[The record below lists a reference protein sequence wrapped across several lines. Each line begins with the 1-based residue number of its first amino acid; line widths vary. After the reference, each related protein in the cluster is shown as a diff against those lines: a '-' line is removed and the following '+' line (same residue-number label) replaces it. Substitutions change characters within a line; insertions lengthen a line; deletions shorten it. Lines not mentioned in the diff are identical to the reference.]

1 MVTFISNWA
10 QGIIVAVIVASIIE
24 MILPNGSS
32 KKYIKV
38 VIGIYILFVII
49 TPIVNKFPKNGLDVN
64 SILNIEE
71 NKNYKAVS
79 SSNLEEKNALNI
91 KYMYETNLK
100 SDIKTKIQ
108 NKGFIAKSVDV
119 EISDD
124 EKYNINKIKIEI
136 TGEVEENTGSKK
148 NSKNVITIVD
158 NIEKV
163 KIDLSKSKT
172 KEDEEKT
179 YKISEKNANLLKDYL
194 CNNYDVQVK
203 NIEIY

>member
-64 SILNIEE
+64 SILNIDE

-179 YKISEKNANLLKDYL
+179 YKISEKNVNLLKDYL